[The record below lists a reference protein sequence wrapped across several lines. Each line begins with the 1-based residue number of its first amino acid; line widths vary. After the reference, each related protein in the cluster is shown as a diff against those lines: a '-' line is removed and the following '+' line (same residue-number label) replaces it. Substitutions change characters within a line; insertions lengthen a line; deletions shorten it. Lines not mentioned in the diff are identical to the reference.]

1 MEFSI
6 PDSEFK
12 QIMIDLTLIKYTN
25 AAVLYFT
32 KQNAAYRIDYQTC
45 VIQMIVQAFK
55 KNWLA
60 LITAQLPSTIYPID
74 LKGKS

>member
-1 MEFSI
+1 
-6 PDSEFK
+6 
-12 QIMIDLTLIKYTN
+12 MIDLTLIKYTN

-55 KNWLA
+55 KTGLH
-60 LITAQLPSTIYPID
+60 
-74 LKGKS
+74 